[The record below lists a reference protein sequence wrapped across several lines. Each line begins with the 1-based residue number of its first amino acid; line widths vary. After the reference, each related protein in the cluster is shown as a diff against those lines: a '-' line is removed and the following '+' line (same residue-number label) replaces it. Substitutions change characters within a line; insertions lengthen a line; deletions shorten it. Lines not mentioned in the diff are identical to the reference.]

1 MPLQKLQFTPGIQH
15 DGSRYSSSGSW
26 SDADKVRFRGGAPEK
41 IGGWQQAALEPF
53 LGTCRQLFPFSDLT
67 GSYYLGIGTSFKY
80 YIERGGSMYDI
91 TPNRTTI
98 TPLNNPFTTTNG
110 SRNVLVSIA
119 SHGAVS
125 GDFVTFSGT
134 TAVGGLTLNGEYQI
148 TDVTTSATFNITAA
162 SAATSSANGGGTAGT
177 QAVFQINTG
186 TNSTLYANGWG
197 AGTWGGILAD
207 SSVTFTG
214 TINNGGAGA
223 GTVLT
228 VTSVVSGTLTVGQLI
243 TGTGISASPPGSSAT
258 YITAL
263 GSGTGGAGTYTVSV
277 SQLISSRTM
286 NALRGTGWGTAADT
300 EVSSTRLRLWSSDNY
315 GQDLVINPRDA
326 AIYYWSNLSGLGVR
340 AVRLDSLAGA
350 SGVPDV
356 ARQIMVSSLDRK
368 VLAFGC
374 TEVSDGINPPKQDR
388 LLIRWSDNEVP
399 TQWTPLEDNAAGGLR
414 IPTGSEFIS
423 AIKTKQEILVWT
435 ESAVHALKYIGAPFE
450 YTISRLGMTTL
461 VGPNAIASSNDVV
474 FWMGANGFFQYDGRV
489 YGLPCSVK
497 DYVFNDLNWNQAEK
511 ICGGSNMS
519 FNEVWWFYPS
529 LNSEENDRYVVYNY
543 NEKVWTVGT
552 IVRTAWI
559 DRGIEDYPRAAGNDG
574 YIYFHEIGQDDGS
587 TNPASPITAYIESAP
602 IEIGSGEEFGFAWR
616 MIPDLT
622 FRNSSNP
629 NARVDF
635 VLQAQDYSGSS
646 FSQIA
651 DNDTSR
657 ISNTN
662 TFGSVTIITF
672 PVEQFTSQTYFRLR
686 GRMMTL
692 RVQSDTL
699 LGVAWRLGV
708 PRVDIRKDGRR

>member
-1 MPLQKLQFTPGIQH
+1 
-15 DGSRYSSSGSW
+15 
-26 SDADKVRFRGGAPEK
+26 
-41 IGGWQQAALEPF
+41 
-53 LGTCRQLFPFSDLT
+53 
-67 GSYYLGIGTSFKY
+67 
-80 YIERGGSMYDI
+80 MYDI

-110 SRNVLVSIA
+110 SRNVLVTIA

-148 TDVTTSATFNITAA
+148 TDVMTSATFNITAA

-186 TNSTLYANGWG
+186 TTSTLYANGWG
-197 AGTWGGILAD
+197 AGTWGGILPG
-207 SSVTFTG
+207 SSATFTG

-223 GTVLT
+223 GTTLT
-228 VTSVVSGTLTVGQLI
+228 VSSVVSGTLAVGKLV
-243 TGTGISASPPGSSAT
+243 TGTNVSASPPGSSAT
-258 YITAL
+258 YITS
-263 GSGTGGAGTYTVSV
+263 GSGGVGTYTVSV
-277 SQLISSRTM
+277 SQLIPSRTM
-286 NALRGTGWGTAADT
+286 NALGGTGWGAASDT

-326 AIYYWSNLSGLGVR
+326 AIYYWSNLGGLGVR

-414 IPTGSEFIS
+414 IPTGSEFMS
-423 AIKTKQEILVWT
+423 AIKTKQEVLVWT

-529 LNSEENDRYVVYNY
+529 LNSEENNRYVVYNY

-552 IVRTAWI
+552 IVITAWI
-559 DRGIEDYPRAAGNDG
+559 DRGIEDYPRAADAGG

-587 TNPASPITAYIESAP
+587 TSPASPIVAYIESAP
-602 IEIGSGEEFGFAWR
+602 IEIGSGENFGFAWR

-622 FRNSSNP
+622 FRNSSAANP
-629 NARVDF
+629 VVNF
-635 VLQAQDYSGSS
+635 VLQAQDYSGSA
-646 FSQIA
+646 FSQTS
-651 DNDTSR
+651 DNDAAR
-657 ISNTN
+657 ISNT
-662 TFGSVTIITF
+662 TTSGGITTVTF

-686 GRMMTL
+686 GRMMSL
-692 RVQSDTL
+692 RVQSDG
-699 LGVAWRLGV
+699 LGVAWRLGI
-708 PRVDIRKDGRR
+708 PRVDIRQDGRR

>member
-1 MPLQKLQFTPGIQH
+1 MPLQKLQFTPGVQH

-26 SDADKVRFRGGAPEK
+26 SEADKVRFRSGAPEK
-41 IGGWQQAALEPF
+41 IGGWQRATLMQF
-53 LGTCRQLFPFSDLT
+53 LGTCRQLFPFSDLE
-67 GSYYLGIGTSFKY
+67 GSFYLGIGTSFKY

-91 TPNRTTI
+91 TPLRVTKTQS
-98 TPLNNPFTTTNG
+98 NPFTTTNG
-110 SRNVLVSIA
+110 SNVVKVLIPD
-119 SHGAVS
+119 HGATN
-125 GDFVTFSGT
+125 GDFVTFSAAG
-134 TAVGGLTLNGEYQI
+134 AIVVGGLTLNGEYQI
-148 TDVTTSATFNITAA
+148 TSVETSSVFYIAAA
-162 SAATSSANGGGTAGT
+162 SNATSTATGGGTVT
-177 QAVFQINTG
+177 AVFQINTG

-197 AGTWGGILAD
+197 AGTWGGIIAAN
-207 SSVTFTG
+207 SVSFTG
-214 TINNGGAGA
+214 SIS
-223 GTVLT
+223 GT
-228 VTSVVSGTLTVGQLI
+228 TLTVSAVPAGTIALI
-243 TGTGISASPPGSSAT
+243 NAGDLVTGSGVSVSPPGSSAT
-258 YITAL
+258 YILNQLT
-263 GSGTGGAGTYTVSV
+263 GSPAGGVGTYTVNISQSV
-277 SQLISSRTM
+277 PSTPTM
-286 NALRGTGWGTAADT
+286 SALEGTGWGVAANT
-300 EVSSTRLRLWSSDNY
+300 EISSTRLRLWSSDNY

-326 AIYYWSNLSGLGVR
+326 AIYYWLNSGGLGVR

-350 SGVPDV
+350 SGVPAV

-374 TEVSDGINPPKQDR
+374 TDIVTGVQDR

-414 IPTGSEFIS
+414 IPTGSEFMS
-423 AIKTKQEILVWT
+423 AIKTKQEVLVWT

-559 DRGIEDYPRAAGNDG
+559 DRGIEDYPRSAGADG
-574 YIYFHEIGQDDGS
+574 YVYFHEIGQDDGS
-587 TNPASPITAYIESAP
+587 ASPTLPIVAYIESTP
-602 IEIGSGEEFGFAWR
+602 IEIGSGETFGFAWR

-622 FRNSSNP
+622 FRNSSAANP
-629 NARVDF
+629 VVNF
-635 VLQAQDYSGSS
+635 VLQAQDYSGSA
-646 FSQIA
+646 FSQTS
-651 DNDTSR
+651 DNDATR
-657 ISNTN
+657 ISNT
-662 TFGSVTIITF
+662 TTSGGITTVTF

-686 GRMMTL
+686 GRMMSL
-692 RVQSDTL
+692 RVQSDG

-708 PRVDIRKDGRR
+708 PRVDIRQDGRR